1 MIVAARNY
9 ILPAGSEFN
18 AVVDGKR
25 TGLAGCTR
33 SAECERTT
41 TCLRADAGLPT
52 RFDLANGQPT
62 AKCLTFIPRA
72 TTGA

>member
-18 AVVDGKR
+18 AVVDSKR

-33 SAECERTT
+33 TECERTH

-52 RFDLANGQPT
+52 RFDMANGQPT
-62 AKCLTFIPRA
+62 AACLTFIPLNP
-72 TTGA
+72 TIGA